1 MTSDGID
8 FVDEDDAGSILL
20 ALLEKIAHAARAH
33 ADKHLYKVRARDREE
48 GNIGLARNR
57 ARQQRLAGSGRPD
70 QQHAFRNAAA
80 QLLELLSFAQELNNL
95 AQFFLGLFYAS
106 HVFERDF
113 LLLHGEQPRPALAKR
128 QRLIPASL
136 HLPDHEEPQ
145 RAQQNQ
151 RSPGAQQ
158 LQRQASAVDVAEG
171 DENTFALQ
179 VLEHFGSE
187 VVAGSGGME
196 RVSSAVLAAH

>member
-20 ALLEKIAHAARAH
+20 ALLEKIAYAAGAY

-48 GNIGLARNR
+48 GNIGLARNCSC
-57 ARQQRLAGSGRPD
+57 QQRFTSSGRPD
-70 QQHAFRNAAA
+70 QQDSLGNATA
-80 QLLELLSFAQELNNL
+80 QFLELLRLAQELNDL
-95 AQFFLGLFYAS
+95 AQLFLGLFYAS

-158 LQRQASAVDVAEG
+158 LQ
-171 DENTFALQ
+171 
-179 VLEHFGSE
+179 
-187 VVAGSGGME
+187 
-196 RVSSAVLAAH
+196 